1 MNTQEKIARS
11 LFAHESKLA
20 GSFYGK
26 YFARNLNL
34 YLLQRRPDE
43 WRTQQAQAHVQA
55 KQGVKPTATVAAA
68 AAQKGKRD
76 VDSATK
82 EVVEVVE
89 EKDTGKKRKRGGKG
103 KADDIDELFEA
114 ALGKKMKKG
123 SLAVPSIHDDGQPA
137 PADGVIEA
145 EYKDEGAERAEKKRR
160 KEEKK
165 EKKKRKSDG
174 DGEGGEDKTL
184 EGVLGAIKAAPKGQE
199 KGRGKSKKNKDR

>member
-1 MNTQEKIARS
+1 M
-11 LFAHESKLA
+11 
-20 GSFYGK
+20 
-26 YFARNLNL
+26 RNLNL

-55 KQGVKPTATVAAA
+55 KTGIKPTATSTGAAT
-68 AAQKGKRD
+68 QKAKP
-76 VDSATK
+76 ATK
-82 EVVEVVE
+82 EQEVVE
-89 EKDTGKKRKRGGKG
+89 EKEENNAGKKRKRGGKG

-123 SLAVPSIHDDGQPA
+123 SLAVAAAPVPSIHDDVA
-137 PADGVIEA
+137 LEA
-145 EYKDEGAERAEKKRR
+145 EDQDEGAERAEKKRK

-165 EKKKRKSDG
+165 EKKKRKRDG
-174 DGEGGEDKTL
+174 DGEGGGGEDKTL